1 MKLNLIII
9 SVILQETLESKKKK
23 KSNLS
28 KVLIFFEF
36 LFLALSLLTQHK
48 HLFQIKKI
56 IPHKNLFLLLF
67 SLFSTIIL
75 NVSFTRSTTLE
86 PFTFDMA
93 NE

>member
-1 MKLNLIII
+1 MKLNLTII

-23 KSNLS
+23 NQISA
-28 KVLIFFEF
+28 VLIFFEF